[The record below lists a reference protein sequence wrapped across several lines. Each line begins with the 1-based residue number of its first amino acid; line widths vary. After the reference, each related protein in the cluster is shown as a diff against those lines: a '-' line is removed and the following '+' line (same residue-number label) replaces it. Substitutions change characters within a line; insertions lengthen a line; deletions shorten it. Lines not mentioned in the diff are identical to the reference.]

1 MNNFKIAN
9 DVARLC
15 ARRLGTGYRSRG
27 ERWRIGRS
35 VTLVMCFLLLFLSQ
49 NAFGASE
56 ETTFKA
62 LQVGD
67 RTYQNVKVTTKA
79 KSFIIIQHS
88 GGITSIKVSDLPADA
103 LEKLGYAPKVPK
115 KRVKTAAMLASIA
128 VPRTEMVIKPVQAK
142 LSEGWHRMAETSNK
156 YVTKVTRTQVIIAAA
171 MAVVGYFWFSYCC
184 LLICQKTGFEPGI
197 WVWLPLVQTL
207 PMLRAACMSPW
218 WSLALLV
225 PGLNLVAY
233 VIWCFKIVEA
243 RQKTLPL
250 AILLLLPV
258 TNCLAFM
265 FLAFSNAPSGEKE
278 TVAGFVIPQKA

>member
-1 MNNFKIAN
+1 
-9 DVARLC
+9 
-15 ARRLGTGYRSRG
+15 
-27 ERWRIGRS
+27 
-35 VTLVMCFLLLFLSQ
+35 MCFLLLFLSQ

-225 PGLNLVAY
+225 PGLNLAAY